1 MDTYRRFRLI
11 QDYTCECGT
20 LMTGSDIDVLGD
32 RIMFNGGMIEPQYY
46 GILRNLI
53 TDPEL
58 SKKYVREVPV
68 PYNKI

>member
-1 MDTYRRFRLI
+1 MNGYHRFRLI

-20 LMTGSDIDVLGD
+20 LMVGSDIDVLGD

>member
-1 MDTYRRFRLI
+1 MQNYRRFKLI
-11 QDYTCECGT
+11 QEYTCEDGT
-20 LMTGSDIDVLGD
+20 LPVGSDIDVLGD

-46 GILRNLI
+46 RLLYKLI

-58 SKKYVREVPV
+58 SKKYIREVPV